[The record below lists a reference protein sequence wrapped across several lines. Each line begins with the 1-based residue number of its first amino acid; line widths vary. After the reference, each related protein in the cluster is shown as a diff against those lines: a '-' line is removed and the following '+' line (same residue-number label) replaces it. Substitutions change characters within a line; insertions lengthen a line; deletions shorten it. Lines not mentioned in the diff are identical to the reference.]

1 MLFIFTFSSLEH
13 YFRRNIILP
22 LEPQADCLSPP
33 ISSTRAAP
41 CLAGVCTG
49 MAKELTALVDK
60 QISVITNDGRNII
73 GILRGVDQTTN
84 LILEECFERVYSVSS
99 GVEQAVLGLYIIRGD
114 NIAVIGELD
123 EELDKQLDL
132 SSIRAPPLKSIM
144 H

>member
-1 MLFIFTFSSLEH
+1 
-13 YFRRNIILP
+13 
-22 LEPQADCLSPP
+22 
-33 ISSTRAAP
+33 
-41 CLAGVCTG
+41 
-49 MAKELTALVDK
+49 MAKELTALVDR

-132 SSIRAPPLKSIM
+132 ASIRAPPLKSIM

>member
-22 LEPQADCLSPP
+22 LEPQADCLSPQ

-49 MAKELTALVDK
+49 MAKELTALVGK

-73 GILRGVDQTTN
+73 GILRGFDQTTN
-84 LILEECFERVYSVSS
+84 LILEECFERVYSASQAGWSKLCSGCTSS
-99 GVEQAVLGLYIIRGD
+99 GGTTSR
-114 NIAVIGELD
+114 
-123 EELDKQLDL
+123 
-132 SSIRAPPLKSIM
+132 SSASWTRSWTKSWTCRIYEP
-144 H
+144 HR

>member
-1 MLFIFTFSSLEH
+1 
-13 YFRRNIILP
+13 
-22 LEPQADCLSPP
+22 
-33 ISSTRAAP
+33 
-41 CLAGVCTG
+41 
-49 MAKELTALVDK
+49 MAKELTALVDR

-114 NIAVIGELD
+114 NIEVIGELD
-123 EELDKQLDL
+123 EELEKELDL
-132 SSIRAPPLKSIM
+132 SNIRAPPMKSIM